1 MSKAIHKILLPKVD
15 VIFKL
20 LFGDERNS
28 EILIDFLK
36 SVLNLADDEYESITL
51 EDTHL
56 KRETVDDKLGIVDVK
71 LKTKNGKIIHIEMQV
86 LEQDDIPERVTYYN
100 AKMLVTQKKSG
111 DKKYHFQKTISI
123 VIADFEIVANSP
135 NKYHHKFQLND
146 IDCGVN
152 FTDIIEINTLEL
164 GKVGHTDNTKKHDWL
179 QFLKAEREEEFDMLA
194 ERSPVIKQAVVEL
207 KRLSQS
213 EEAQRLYDARE
224 KTLWAE
230 ESRLRTAINKRDAE
244 IIANA
249 IKIGLSSE
257 QISEMTGLSLSE
269 IEKHKNKVIS
279 LTASNAK

>member
-1 MSKAIHKILLPKVD
+1 MMDKVIHKILLPKVD

-36 SVLNLADDEYESITL
+36 SVLNLSEDEYEYITL

-71 LKTKNGKIIHIEMQV
+71 LKTKSGKIVHIEMQV

-111 DKKYHFQKTISI
+111 DNKYYFQKTISI

-135 NKYHHKFQLND
+135 DKYHHKFQLND

-164 GKVGHTDNTKKHDWL
+164 GKVPAQSDNCKKHDWL
-179 QFLKAEREEEFDMLA
+179 QFLKAEREEEFEMLA
-194 ERSPVIKQAVVEL
+194 QKSPVIGKAFVEL

-213 EEAQRLYDARE
+213 EETQRLYEARE
-224 KTLWAE
+224 KALWAE
-230 ESRLRTAINKRDAE
+230 QSRLRTVKN
-244 IIANA
+244 NA
-249 IKIGLSSE
+249 LQEVVVNAFGLGLSNE
-257 QISEMTGLSLSE
+257 QIA
-269 IEKHKNKVIS
+269 S
-279 LTASNAK
+279 LTGMSVVDIEAMRTK